1 MSNTP
6 NGNEDDLDIIDVDNF
21 ESDDDDE
28 LVVGHSIQGG
38 TLGLHNDD
46 NEDEDG
52 NDENGNS
59 ANNGDVD
66 DVDDVEDGDVDD
78 VGDGDVDDVEDS
90 DGDSDD
96 DSESNSDGD
105 GDDGNESILNKGGG
119 LMDYIGGSQELEE
132 NIEFDE
138 DILGESNK
146 KIVHHDE
153 VVFLHPESH
162 AHNYDE
168 IMKAAIVTRNED
180 NIIVDKLHTT
190 TPILTK
196 YERPRILGQR
206 TKQLDKGEKPFVTMS
221 KPIMDNSIIAEEE
234 LYQKKLPF
242 IIQRGLPGG
251 GFEYWHVRDLEVLRD

>member
-1 MSNTP
+1 MSTMDNT
-6 NGNEDDLDIIDVDNF
+6 NFDGDDVNSDIDIDSDVDSDGDGDNIIV
-21 ESDDDDE
+21 ESNENGGVHDDGDDDD
-28 LVVGHSIQGG
+28 
-38 TLGLHNDD
+38 
-46 NEDEDG
+46 
-52 NDENGNS
+52 
-59 ANNGDVD
+59 GDRD
-66 DVDDVEDGDVDD
+66 
-78 VGDGDVDDVEDS
+78 GDGDGGGDGD

-96 DSESNSDGD
+96 EDEDEDEKNGGDDGNSDEDDGD
-105 GDDGNESILNKGGG
+105 GDEKNGGM
-119 LMDYIGGSQELEE
+119 LMDYIGGAQEMEGVVELEE
-132 NIEFDE
+132 DV
-138 DILGESNK
+138 LGESNK
-146 KIVHHDE
+146 KIVHHNE
-153 VVFLHPESH
+153 VLFLHPESH
-162 AHNYDE
+162 SHNYDE

-206 TKQLDKGEKPFVTMS
+206 TKQLDKGEKPFVTMT